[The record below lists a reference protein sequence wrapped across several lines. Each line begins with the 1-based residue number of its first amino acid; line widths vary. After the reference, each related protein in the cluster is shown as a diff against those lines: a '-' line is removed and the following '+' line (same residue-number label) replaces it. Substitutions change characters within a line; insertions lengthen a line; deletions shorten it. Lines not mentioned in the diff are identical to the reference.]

1 MFNQV
6 VAKQMGLDT
15 RMNTSLWK
23 DRAVVELTAAVI
35 YSFQVFN
42 SLSYIV
48 IYIIF
53 FLLLL
58 NAEAECH
65 SRRPPHGRRIV
76 HDVSSIF
83 VQDYSE

>member
-42 SLSYIV
+42 SLSYIE
-48 IYIIF
+48 ISIIIF
-53 FLLLL
+53 FF
-58 NAEAECH
+58 
-65 SRRPPHGRRIV
+65 
-76 HDVSSIF
+76 IF
-83 VQDYSE
+83 FF

>member
-6 VAKQMGLDT
+6 VAKRMGLDT

-48 IYIIF
+48 IDIIIF
-53 FLLLL
+53 LLSSFK
-58 NAEAECH
+58 CR
-65 SRRPPHGRRIV
+65 SRMSQSSTTTQPPNR
-76 HDVSSIF
+76 S
-83 VQDYSE
+83 

>member
-6 VAKQMGLDT
+6 VAKRMGLDT

-48 IYIIF
+48 IYIII
-53 FLLLL
+53 FLQMQKQ
-58 NAEAECH
+58 NVTVVDHHTAAE
-65 SRRPPHGRRIV
+65 S
-76 HDVSSIF
+76 F
-83 VQDYSE
+83 MTLVQYLFKIITNE